1 MRVNL
6 AARIKTFVFDKTGTL
21 TEDSISICGFRAVQ
35 QGSNTKKE
43 REINIFMDFQTESEN
58 I

>member
-21 TEDSISICGFRAVQ
+21 TEDSISILGFRAVQ
-35 QGSNTKKE
+35 QGSNTKRE
-43 REINIFMDFQTESEN
+43 REINIFMDFQTESEK

>member
-21 TEDSISICGFRAVQ
+21 TEDSISIFGFRAVQ
-35 QGSNTKKE
+35 QDSNTKKE